1 MSDPV
6 NLDFSGKVALI
17 TGASRGIGEATARLL
32 ASRGAHVIVSS
43 RKTDAVAK
51 VAGDIRDGGGKATG
65 LACHVGDPESVEA
78 VFGRIASEF
87 GRLDILVNN
96 AATNPHFGHIVD
108 TPLEMVDK
116 TIQVNIRGYFQMS
129 QKAAIMMRETGG
141 GAIVN
146 TSSVNGDR
154 PAPFQGIYSITK
166 AAVISMT
173 RAFAKRLD
181 ASLAIIDK
189 RRPGPNKAEVMNF
202 IGDVNGKEVVIFDDM
217 IDTAGTIT
225 QAGQA
230 CIDAGAVSVLLGGDD
245 SVPIPMLEAF
255 EGRGPITI
263 LQIDAHIDWRD
274 KRRGEPMGIS
284 STMRRASADAAI
296 SSRVTIFDGGHVI
309 DPPPALSWLA
319 AQVRTSP
326 RTTRESTSRQTTA
339 DRNTGS
345 PVKIQCAPC
354 VRPIASNGVSP

>member
-129 QKAAIMMRETGG
+129 QKAAVMMRETGG

-173 RAFAKRLD
+173 RAFAKECADWKIRVNAVL
-181 ASLAIIDK
+181 
-189 RRPGPNKAEVMNF
+189 PGLTDTKFAAALTSNERMLN
-202 IGDVNGKEVVIFDDM
+202 M
-217 IDTAGTIT
+217 I
-225 QAGQA
+225 
-230 CIDAGAVSVLLGGDD
+230 LPL
-245 SVPIPMLEAF
+245 IPMGRVAEPGEIAPAIAF
-255 EGRGPITI
+255 
-263 LQIDAHIDWRD
+263 L
-274 KRRGEPMGIS
+274 
-284 STMRRASADAAI
+284 ASDAASYI
-296 SSRVTIFDGGHVI
+296 TGACLPVDGGF
-309 DPPPALSWLA
+309 LA
-319 AQVRTSP
+319 
-326 RTTRESTSRQTTA
+326 
-339 DRNTGS
+339 
-345 PVKIQCAPC
+345 
-354 VRPIASNGVSP
+354 